1 MNLLYI
7 SSKKRWGGVSSW
19 MLKTAMGLETKG
31 NRVWVL
37 AHPHGK
43 FYEHSE
49 GKIRLIKKKLGM
61 DYNPM
66 MINYLVRFI
75 KQSKI
80 QLVVTNIEKEV
91 VIGGIAARVCKIP
104 NIRRVGREDDFNQ
117 KIKVKYHHK
126 WFVDSCL
133 VPCDYVRDKSIERA
147 PWLESSQFTTIYNG
161 RNPVPINK
169 ETIRKIK
176 AKWGFNENEL
186 IIGVTSQLS
195 SQKRI
200 DILLEAFGRIA
211 KNYNGVSLV
220 VAGEG
225 PERAKLEQQVAA
237 AGIDDKIRFVGFV
250 NEPEVLATAYDI
262 AVSPSSFEG
271 FPNTVVEY
279 FAAGCA
285 VVTTSAG
292 GVCEIANH
300 GVNAL
305 VIPINDASVMA
316 AAIALLIDQPGF
328 RKELGRNASEAIR
341 CGFSED
347 LMIERLN
354 TFYHSAIKGTFR
366 VKARP

>member
-1 MNLLYI
+1 
-7 SSKKRWGGVSSW
+7 

-31 NRVWVL
+31 NKVWVL

-43 FYEHSE
+43 FCEHSE

-66 MINYLVRFI
+66 MINHLVRFI

-91 VIGGIAARVCKIP
+91 VIGGIAARICQIP

-126 WFVDSCL
+126 WFVNSCV

-147 PWLESSQFTTIYNG
+147 PWLESSQFTTIHNG
-161 RNPVPINK
+161 RNPVPINNA
-169 ETIRKIK
+169 TIRKIK
-176 AKWGFNENEL
+176 AEWGFNEDEL
-186 IIGVTSQLS
+186 IVGVTSQLS

-200 DILLEAFGRIA
+200 DILLEAFRRLA
-211 KNYNGVSLV
+211 HKYNGISLV
-220 VAGEG
+220 IAGEG
-225 PERAKLEQQVAA
+225 PERAKLERQVAI
-237 AGIDDKIRFVGFV
+237 AGIEDKIRFIGFV
-250 NEPEVLATAYDI
+250 NKPEILATAYDI

-292 GVCEIANH
+292 GVCEIAND
-300 GVNAL
+300 GANAL
-305 VIPINDASVMA
+305 VIPINDANAMA
-316 AAIALLIDQPGF
+316 TAIAILIDQPAF
-328 RKELGRNASEAIR
+328 RGELGRNAAETIR

-347 LMIERLN
+347 LMIEKLN
-354 TFYHSAIKGTFR
+354 TFYHSTIKR
-366 VKARP
+366 HSYVREKS